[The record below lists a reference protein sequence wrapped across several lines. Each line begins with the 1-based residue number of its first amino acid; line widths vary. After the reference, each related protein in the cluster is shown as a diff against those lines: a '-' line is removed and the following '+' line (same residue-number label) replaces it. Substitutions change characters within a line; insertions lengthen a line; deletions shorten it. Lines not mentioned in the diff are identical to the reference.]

1 MSDAYTFVGAAR
13 PELTSPT
20 MVVML
25 TGWIDASG
33 ASAAAMSALEA
44 ECHAETIVEFDGDV
58 FIDYRARRP
67 TMQLRDGVNTG
78 LSWPAI
84 EVKAGHDALGRDVL
98 LLTGPEPDMA
108 WRRFGHAVAELAQQ
122 LGVVRLVAL
131 GAYPFASPHTRP
143 SRLSMSSPSPSLA
156 ASLPMLKN
164 SVDVPAGVAAVL
176 EHAFHE
182 LGIDAVGLWVQVPHY
197 VASMAYPA
205 ATVALLGGLADFGEV
220 LIDGSA
226 ARQETII
233 QRERLDE
240 LVAGND
246 EHSAMVHQLEA
257 LYDAIADSDGVR
269 IETADDDADPS
280 PSGSPLSASEIPTA
294 DELGAEFEQF
304 LRDQS
309 KD

>member
-1 MSDAYTFVGAAR
+1 MSDGYDFVGGDPA
-13 PELTSPT
+13 TYTTPT

-25 TGWIDASG
+25 SGWIDASG
-33 ASAAAMSALEA
+33 AAAAAMNALEA
-44 ECHAETIVEFDGDV
+44 EVKPTTIAVFDGDV

-67 TMQLRDGVNTG
+67 TMQLREGVNTQ
-78 LSWPAI
+78 LVWPDI
-84 EVKAGHDALGRDVL
+84 ELKAGHDALGRDVL

-108 WRRFGHAVAELAQQ
+108 WRRFGRAVADLAQQ

-143 SRLSMSSPSPSLA
+143 SRLSMTSPSVELIESFPL
-156 ASLPMLKN
+156 LKS

-176 EHAFHE
+176 EHAVHDA
-182 LGIDAVGLWVQVPHY
+182 GIDALGLWVQVPHY

-205 ATVALLGGLADFGEV
+205 ATVALLGGLADFGDV
-220 LIDGSA
+220 LINGTA

-246 EHSAMVHQLEA
+246 EHQAMVLQLEA
-257 LYDAIADSDGVR
+257 LYDAISNPTSDAD
-269 IETADDDADPS
+269 ADADPS
-280 PSGSPLSASEIPTA
+280 PTGSPLSASEIPTA

-304 LRDQS
+304 LRDQN
-309 KD
+309 KG

>member
-1 MSDAYTFVGAAR
+1 MSDDYHYVGGDPSAFTA
-13 PELTSPT
+13 PT

-33 ASAAAMSALEA
+33 AAAAAMSALES
-44 ECHAETIVEFDGDV
+44 ETKATTIATFDGDV

-67 TMQLRDGVNTG
+67 TMQLRDGVNSR
-78 LSWPAI
+78 LVWPAI
-84 EVKAGHDALGRDVL
+84 EVKAGQDALGRDVL

-108 WRRFGHAVAELAQQ
+108 WRRFGKAVAEFAQV
-122 LGVVRLVAL
+122 LGVARLVAL
-131 GAYPFASPHTRP
+131 GSYPFASPHTRP
-143 SRLSMSSPSPSLA
+143 SRLSMSSPSVLLA
-156 ASLPMLKN
+156 ESLPLAKS

-176 EHAFHE
+176 EHSLHDV
-182 LGIDAVGLWVQVPHY
+182 GIDALGLWVQVPHY

-240 LVAGND
+240 LVAGNE
-246 EHSAMVHQLEA
+246 EHQAMVLQLES
-257 LYDAIADSDGVR
+257 LYDAISRSVSDG
-269 IETADDDADPS
+269 DGDPS

-304 LRDQS
+304 LRDQNNG
-309 KD
+309 

>member
-1 MSDAYTFVGAAR
+1 MSDAYSIVGGEP
-13 PELTSPT
+13 PELTMPT

-25 TGWIDASG
+25 SGWIDASG
-33 ASAAAMSALEA
+33 AAAAAMSALET
-44 ECHAETIVEFDGDV
+44 ESHAKTVAVFDGDS

-78 LSWPAI
+78 LSWPDI
-84 EVKAGHDALGRDVL
+84 EVKAGRDALGRDVL

-108 WRRFGHAVAELAQQ
+108 WRRFGAEVASLAQQ

-143 SRLSMSSPSPSLA
+143 SRLSMSSPSVALTE
-156 ASLPMLKN
+156 SLPLLKN

-176 EHAFHE
+176 EHSFHE
-182 LGIDAVGLWVQVPHY
+182 IGIDALGLWVQVPHY

-220 LIDGSA
+220 LINGSV

-246 EHSAMVHQLEA
+246 EHSNMVHQLEA
-257 LYDAIADSDGVR
+257 LYDAIAASDGAS
-269 IETADDDADPS
+269 TDAAADDADPS
-280 PSGSPLSASEIPTA
+280 PTGSPLSASEIPTA

-304 LRDQS
+304 LRDQNR
-309 KD
+309 D